1 MVNPYTEQ
9 SFKPSTSSSSSISRV
24 LMDMCCNDSFSSKS
38 LNSNNFNV
46 VESEESDA
54 PPLSTPPYQRLTLA
68 LQNDPR
74 CAHEVALGRRV
85 GLYRFCGDIGR
96 GNFSHKVAVKVVDRG
111 RLDARALRML
121 SREVSTL
128 ECVHHPF
135 ILRLF
140 EVVETLGRVHLVTE
154 WVRGGELYHRITQAG
169 PLPEIL
175 AAKLYRQLLLAHD
188 LGFVHRDIKA
198 ENVLLVAEDRIK
210 LADFGFSTQLVN
222 GPWQH
227 LDTFCGSPPYAAPEL
242 FSDDHYIGGP
252 VDIWALGVLLYFMV
266 VGNMPFRAPT
276 VPALRSAV
284 LKGDFMLPPQLTLP
298 CNRLIQRILVHTPS
312 RRPNV
317 DQLLESQWLT
327 SPNLIKELHEYQIAL
342 NTPRINRRKSLWFS
356 ARDRSIHRKKSKRDR
371 QNGHVKPFG
380 PIICSTKRGGSVLCE
395 NYLHPIEQFRINDT
409 AEILPINPKRGRLFS
424 GNMKKKIGPIEGLEN
439 KNSLQ
444 SKGNKNIS
452 SFNNNKSSFDSKS
465 TECLKDPSILQKA
478 SSNDST
484 TNLAYN
490 LSQKSTPLSLKTK
503 FEDTDLIE
511 EQKGFVMLP
520 TCTKDLSQLDEI
532 EVNARKILNNLGI
545 SDDLL
550 CQSIPS
556 GPRSDIIGA
565 YRIIVHRLQKQAY
578 IVKQAESTVVEEP
591 IKPKYHKKTCVIL

>member
-1 MVNPYTEQ
+1 
-9 SFKPSTSSSSSISRV
+9 
-24 LMDMCCNDSFSSKS
+24 
-38 LNSNNFNV
+38 
-46 VESEESDA
+46 
-54 PPLSTPPYQRLTLA
+54 
-68 LQNDPR
+68 
-74 CAHEVALGRRV
+74 
-85 GLYRFCGDIGR
+85 
-96 GNFSHKVAVKVVDRG
+96 
-111 RLDARALRML
+111 ML

-154 WVRGGELYHRITQAG
+154 WIRGGELYHRITQGG

-175 AAKLYRQLLLAHD
+175 AAKLYRQLLLAVKHMHN

-284 LKGDFMLPPQLTLP
+284 LKGDYTLPPQLTLP
-298 CNRLIQRILVHTPS
+298 CNRLIQRMLVHTPS
-312 RRPNV
+312 RRPTI
-317 DQLLESQWLT
+317 DQLIESQWLT
-327 SPNLIKELHEYQIAL
+327 SPNLLKELHDYQMAL
-342 NTPRINRRKSLWFS
+342 NAPRINRRKSLWFS
-356 ARDRSIHRKKSKRDR
+356 SRDRSIRRSSSKRDR
-371 QNGHVKPFG
+371 QNGSCPRPCG
-380 PIICSTKRGGSVLCE
+380 PITCSTKRGGSILAE
-395 NYLHPIEQFRINDT
+395 NYLHPIEQFRVHNPI
-409 AEILPINPKRGRLFS
+409 EIPTVTTKRGLFS
-424 GNMKKKIGPIEGLEN
+424 GNLKKKIGPIDAQLES
-439 KNSLQ
+439 KRNSTT
-444 SKGNKNIS
+444 SNS
-452 SFNNNKSSFDSKS
+452 NKSFDAKS
-465 TECLKDPSILQKA
+465 TEFLKEPSTNGTA
-478 SSNDST
+478 T
-484 TNLAYN
+484 TTTTQSAF
-490 LSQKSTPLSLKTK
+490 SLKTK
-503 FEDTDLIE
+503 FEDSDFSD

-520 TCTKDLSQLDEI
+520 TQSKDVTELDEI
-532 EVNARKILNNLGI
+532 EQNARKILNNLGI
-545 SDDLL
+545 SDELL
-550 CQSIPS
+550 CQAIPS

-578 IVKQAESTVVEEP
+578 IVKQAESMVVEEP
-591 IKPKYHKKTCVIL
+591 IKPKNHRKTCVIL